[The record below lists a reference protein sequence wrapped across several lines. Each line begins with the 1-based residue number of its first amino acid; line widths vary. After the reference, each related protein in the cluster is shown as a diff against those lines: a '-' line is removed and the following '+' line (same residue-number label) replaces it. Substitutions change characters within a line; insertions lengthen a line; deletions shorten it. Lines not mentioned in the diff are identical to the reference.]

1 MLQGERMDR
10 MIVDAEV
17 QTKEQDDDGLYT
29 LLARIWLS
37 NVISEMK
44 EEN

>member
-1 MLQGERMDR
+1 